1 MRFIPPRS
9 FALLAACLLAGCAS
23 EVDKCVDAQVSAW
36 KAEQAR
42 IEADIASGRKQPVT
56 ATNDLGRVLEIAQGR
71 VLPDTRSRDE
81 VAAEARLRC
90 MQASGKPQ

>member
-1 MRFIPPRS
+1 MSFIPFRC
-9 FALLAACLLAGCAS
+9 ALLLVASLGAGCAS

-36 KAEQAR
+36 RADQAR

-56 ATNDLGRVLEIAQGR
+56 ATSDLGRVLEIAQGR
-71 VLPDTRSRDE
+71 VLRDTRTRDE

-90 MQASGKPQ
+90 MQAAGKPQ

>member
-1 MRFIPPRS
+1 MSFIPPRYVL
-9 FALLAACLLAGCAS
+9 LLAVCLVAGCAS

-71 VLPDTRSRDE
+71 VMRDTRSRDE

-90 MQASGKPQ
+90 IEAAGKPQ